1 MMAKRH
7 IAAIEPPLCPKCGE
21 RMPLI
26 RLAPNGAGSDVQTF
40 ECAKCGQTQTVET
53 TDPVNEAAGRPAPGD
68 LRPLQ

>member
-1 MMAKRH
+1 
-7 IAAIEPPLCPKCGE
+7 
-21 RMPLI
+21 MPLI

-53 TDPVNEAAGRPAPGD
+53 SDPVNEAAGRPAPGD